1 MEPLLRVD
9 GLCKRFG
16 GLMALAE
23 VSFDVRPGEI
33 LGLIGPNGAGK
44 TTLFNCIAG
53 VYKPTRGDVLFDAGN
68 GPVRMNGMKPEK
80 VTALGVARTFQ
91 NIRLFTD
98 LTVLDNVRVGCH
110 CRSRGG
116 FLGAVLRTAS
126 QREEERRIVAEAMR
140 WIDFVGL
147 GDVALSGAASL
158 PYGDQRRLEIARA
171 LATRPRLIMLDEP
184 AAGMNPQETQ
194 MLVDLVYRILD
205 AGVTVVLIE
214 HDMKLVMRI
223 CQRLVVLDHGI
234 LLAEGPPDVIRRAP
248 EVVEAYLGR
257 GAAHA

>member
-53 VYKPTRGDVLFDAGN
+53 VYKPTRGDVLFDAGS